1 MLFKQKSTLLLVF
14 AATVSTW
21 LSCTKTDLSTIG
33 GIELSPTLAV
43 PLVKATFAFQDFI
56 KSDSLLKT
64 GADGTIQ
71 IVYAQDNIASYS
83 VTDIVNQA
91 TGNVGA
97 TIGKNIV
104 MGDLN
109 VAGFSTQKSTTLSAF
124 SSSFSDPTKTL
135 FATGGTTPST
145 GIPAFTQTTNAQTDM
160 DDLTEFQSITLASG
174 QLQLTVKNN
183 FPFALQNVKVDLL
196 DRGKAYGLITTLNLG
211 NIAANSTVNTTAD
224 LTGKTFSNKLAY
236 RVPSLSSNG
245 IPGFTTISSAATL
258 IVTATGSNMKL
269 KTGVVKLLAQD
280 LLPENIVAPITTG
293 NVDQKLK
300 EITIKSASSTY
311 TISKT
316 IPANFLLELT
326 FPTIKENGVA
336 VTRTINVNSN
346 SVTGTINF
354 NNAVVDLASIA
365 AQPYNQLPIIAKAS
379 MSASTGF
386 VTINAADA
394 ITINTSFNNVK
405 IDGAKGQFGV
415 FNVNIPTKTLDFAYD
430 FSFLNKASQKLIF
443 DNPQVR
449 LKYTNSFGIPI
460 TSNLNVM
467 ADGFLGTS
475 EALGIPAFDIT
486 YPRMAQLGQSIKD
499 TFAITKTNSRI
510 VPFLSILPNKM
521 TYSGA
526 VQMHSNNASE
536 TNFFMADSKINL
548 GAEFILPLK
557 FSTENLIV
565 RDTIAGNLATE
576 NADKFESA
584 SLIINHTNGFPLKT
598 SMDLVAIKAGVSTT
612 VISNFSIPSATVGSD
627 GRVSQA
633 NIGNQILSLDKT
645 QLKNVLEAEKLI
657 IVGRLQTANSG
668 LAPVSLLSTYT
679 FDISVGMK
687 AQLKIKQ

>member
-91 TGNVGA
+91 TGTVGA

-183 FPFALQNVKVDLL
+183 FPFTLQNVKVDLL

-245 IPGFTTISSAATL
+245 IPGFTTISPAATL
-258 IVTATGSNMKL
+258 IVTAAGSNMKL

-293 NVDQKLK
+293 NAEQKLK

-354 NNAVVDLASIA
+354 TNAVVDLASIA
-365 AQPYNQLPIIAKAS
+365 AQPYNQLPIIAKAA

-386 VTINAADA
+386 VTINATDA
-394 ITINTSFNNVK
+394 IAINTSFNNVK

-460 TSNLNVM
+460 TSNINVI

-475 EALGIPAFDIT
+475 EALGTPAFDIT

-510 VPFLSILPNKM
+510 VPFLSILPNKV

-612 VISNFSIPSATVGSD
+612 VINNFSIPSATVGAD

-633 NIGNQILSLDKT
+633 NIGNQTLALDKT

-687 AQLKIKQ
+687 AQLKIRQ

>member
-124 SSSFSDPTKTL
+124 SSSFSDPAKTL
-135 FATGGTTPST
+135 FATGGTTPPT

-224 LTGKTFSNKLAY
+224 LTGKIFSNKLAY
-236 RVPSLSSNG
+236 RVPSLSSSG
-245 IPGFTTISSAATL
+245 IPGFTTISPAATL
-258 IVTATGSNMKL
+258 IVTAAGSNMKL

-316 IPANFLLELT
+316 IPANFILELT

-460 TSNLNVM
+460 TSNINVM

-612 VISNFSIPSATVGSD
+612 VINNFSIPSATVGAD

-687 AQLKIKQ
+687 AQLKIRQ